1 MNKLWLLLLIP
12 ILLVGFSCVSSD
24 EPAAANSLTT
34 KIQSL
39 SDTVLKH
46 TSVIDT
52 LRVDVDKK
60 ATKTE
65 IDDLSRKINNLPQ
78 GGAPSDVYTKAQV
91 DQKVADAISAL
102 KSDQAWIKGSG
113 AAGTSDA
120 GKVNVTLNPASVPPI
135 WSSPYT
141 SGAGG
146 FSQFTLH
153 IVNNST
159 VIQYAKP
166 LVILSSNTQLMVRK
180 VNISMNGNGYN
191 MYMTANMT
199 DAGTHA
205 TTYESNINGTAGTQQ
220 VFSLQPWGST
230 SSSLSISPTLGFG
243 NNVGEIYLNPGQA
256 VDVNVN
262 IGVLL
267 TDLNTGQ
274 YNISA
279 MVIPHT

>member
-46 TSVIDT
+46 TSVIDA

-102 KSDQAWIKGSG
+102 KSDQAWIKGSIASG
-113 AAGTSDA
+113 TTAGTSDA

-159 VIQYAKP
+159 VIQYATP
-166 LVILSSNTQLMVRK
+166 CHSQ
-180 VNISMNGNGYN
+180 
-191 MYMTANMT
+191 
-199 DAGTHA
+199 
-205 TTYESNINGTAGTQQ
+205 
-220 VFSLQPWGST
+220 F
-230 SSSLSISPTLGFG
+230 
-243 NNVGEIYLNPGQA
+243 
-256 VDVNVN
+256 
-262 IGVLL
+262 
-267 TDLNTGQ
+267 
-274 YNISA
+274 
-279 MVIPHT
+279 